1 MSYKSPMGDEKKM
14 NSIEN
19 IPTELP
25 EKIKIQIEEIRLD
38 NTSGSVKL
46 ATRSAETLINLL
58 ENVDVSSNSQLI
70 AYIEIVSKGLVKAQ
84 STIAPIFN
92 LVNKTLLNIYK
103 LADEEEIRRIAHVF
117 CQNFIK
123 KLDTSGQM
131 ISRISNRNNNR
142 RGIYDTQ

>member
-1 MSYKSPMGDEKKM
+1 MPYKSPMGDKKKM

-19 IPTELP
+19 LPTELP
-25 EKIKIQIEEIRLD
+25 EKIKTQIEEIRLD

-58 ENVDVSSNSQLI
+58 ENVDVSSNPQLI
-70 AYIEIVSKGLVKAQ
+70 AYIEIVSKELVKAQ
-84 STIAPIFN
+84 STMAPIFN

-142 RGIYDTQ
+142 RRVYDTQ